1 MGMIVSVNNFVLIVI
16 IKLYHKNLDKITLM
30 NDKVFTKPIKKQ
42 FEFDEEVAVVFDDM
56 LNRSVPF
63 YKESQDIT
71 KFFALKQLQDGGL
84 LYDLGS
90 STASL
95 LINIATNTNND
106 KIRLVGL
113 DNSEAMLAQARKKSH
128 ALGAKI
134 ELHNADILEFDYEK
148 ADVFVSNYTLQFI
161 RPLVREELVKKIA
174 FSLKD
179 DGIFIFSEK
188 VISHH
193 SKLNKD
199 LIECYYDFK
208 KEQGYSAYEISQK
221 REALENILVPYSED
235 ENIKMAKN
243 CGFSHCEVVFRWAN
257 FATFIAIK

>member
-1 MGMIVSVNNFVLIVI
+1 
-16 IKLYHKNLDKITLM
+16 M
-30 NDKVFTKPIKKQ
+30 NDKVFNKPIKKQ
-42 FEFDEEVAVVFDDM
+42 FEFDEEVAAVFDDM
-56 LNRSVPF
+56 LSRSVPF
-63 YKESQDIT
+63 YKESQKIT
-71 KFFALKQLQDGGL
+71 EFFALKHLDNGGL

-95 LINIATNTNND
+95 LLNISA
-106 KIRLVGL
+106 KLKKEAILVGL
-113 DNSEAMLAQARKKSH
+113 DNSEAMLDQARKKCE
-128 ALGAKI
+128 AYGADI
-134 ELHNADILEFDYEK
+134 RLENADILDYDYK
-148 ADVFVSNYTLQFI
+148 QADVFVSNYTLQFI
-161 RPLVREELVKKIA
+161 RPLVREELVQKIA
-174 FSLKD
+174 SSLKKE
-179 DGIFIFSEK
+179 GVFIFSEK

-208 KEQGYSAYEISQK
+208 KEQGYSAYEIMQK
-221 REALENILVPYSED
+221 REALENVLVPYSED

>member
-1 MGMIVSVNNFVLIVI
+1 
-16 IKLYHKNLDKITLM
+16 M

-42 FEFDEEVAVVFDDM
+42 FEFDEEVAAVFDDM
-56 LNRSVPF
+56 LMRSVPF

-71 KFFALKQLQDGGL
+71 TFFVHKNLHDNGIV
-84 LYDLGS
+84 YDLGC

-95 LINIATNTNND
+95 LLNIHRGLEVDAEL
-106 KIRLVGL
+106 IGL
-113 DNSEAMLAQARKKSH
+113 DNSEAMLERARKKCE
-128 ALGAKI
+128 AFGAKI
-134 ELHNADILEFDYEK
+134 EVENADILEYDYKE

-174 FSLKD
+174 NSLKEK
-179 DGIFIFSEK
+179 GVFIFSEK

-193 SKLNKD
+193 AKLNKE

-208 KEQGYSAYEISQK
+208 KEQGYSEYEIVQK
-221 REALENILVPYSED
+221 REALENVLVPYSEE

-243 CGFSHCEVVFRWAN
+243 AGFSHCEVVFRWAN
-257 FATFIAIK
+257 FATFIACK

>member
-1 MGMIVSVNNFVLIVI
+1 
-16 IKLYHKNLDKITLM
+16 M

-42 FEFDEEVAVVFDDM
+42 FEFDEEVAAVFDDM
-56 LNRSVPF
+56 LERSVPF
-63 YKESQDIT
+63 YKESQKIT
-71 KFFALKQLQDGGL
+71 EFFALKHLIEGSIM
-84 LYDLGS
+84 YDLGS

-95 LINIATNTNND
+95 LINISK
-106 KIRLVGL
+106 KIECSARLVGL
-113 DNSEAMLAQARKKSH
+113 DNSEAMLEQARKKCA
-128 ALGAKI
+128 ALGAKV
-134 ELHNADILEFDYEK
+134 ELINANILEYNYEK
-148 ADVFVSNYTLQFI
+148 ADLFVSNYTLQFI

-174 FSLKD
+174 DSLSK

-208 KEQGYSAYEISQK
+208 KEQGYSEYEIMQK
-221 REALENILVPYSED
+221 REALENVLVPYSED